1 MEYDRN
7 TGLDEKEEI
16 TMMELKASIGLLLLA
31 GLLGRSKGNL
41 RSLWRT
47 SPLESP
53 IFKATISK
61 SRFDKIMSC
70 LRFDDKRTREERK
83 QADKFAAIR
92 EIWSDFQDKLKTCYT
107 PGLDLTI
114 DEQLLGY
121 REKCPFR
128 QFILKKPDK
137 YGLKFWLCVDAES
150 YYVLNAFPYIGRQP
164 GQEKQQHIGESV
176 VLELLKP
183 FYDSNRN
190 VAIDNFFTSVP
201 LAKNLQTKNLTLIG
215 TLRKNKSEIPM
226 EFLPNKTHEVGSLL
240 FGFEDN
246 LTLVSFVPKKNKA
259 VLLLSSKHHD
269 NQVDNKTGK
278 PIVVLNYNKTK
289 GAVDT
294 VDQICHK
301 YTVKRG
307 TKRWPLCIFYGMID
321 VTALNAFIL
330 WKAKNPEWNRDKR
343 YQRRL
348 FLEEL
353 GLSLVTPL
361 LDFRSKT
368 SKFLHK
374 DIQNA
379 LAIVGHPVAK
389 RNSQKSN
396 EDSAQ
401 GKRKRCS
408 MRETSKDRKTSIKCC
423 ISIGKTFCSITSFLS
438 GNRMTYCT
446 RCWCLGHMR
455 NKCKVEHPR
464 CRICLNSINDH
475 QTHVCSNIA
484 RCPQCNGN
492 HHSLSSVCEKVLQYR
507 SQLKEQVNNDLSTDK
522 LHRLIPQEHSQPT
535 QFQLNKNE
543 FLPLP
548 AQIQGS
554 TPWKLTTA
562 QPLITANMK
571 ENEDT
576 TRMLLTINQNVL
588 DMKE

>member
-408 MRETSKDRKTSIKCC
+408 MRETSKDRKTSIKCYNCSACVCNEHC
-423 ISIGKTFCSITSFLS
+423 IKQIFC
-438 GNRMTYCT
+438 
-446 RCWCLGHMR
+446 
-455 NKCKVEHPR
+455 
-464 CRICLNSINDH
+464 IN
-475 QTHVCSNIA
+475 CS
-484 RCPQCNGN
+484 
-492 HHSLSSVCEKVLQYR
+492 K
-507 SQLKEQVNNDLSTDK
+507 
-522 LHRLIPQEHSQPT
+522 
-535 QFQLNKNE
+535 
-543 FLPLP
+543 
-548 AQIQGS
+548 
-554 TPWKLTTA
+554 
-562 QPLITANMK
+562 
-571 ENEDT
+571 
-576 TRMLLTINQNVL
+576 
-588 DMKE
+588 

>member
-1 MEYDRN
+1 MPKSKQRTTAGSTNTVTEYN
-7 TGLDEKEEI
+7 LEEMI
-16 TMMELKASIGLLLLA
+16 EY
-31 GLLGRSKGNL
+31 L
-41 RSLWRT
+41 RQNPNAAYDVHKHLT
-47 SPLESP
+47 QVTHLQHLNFNAP
-53 IFKATISK
+53 IDSSTP
-61 SRFDKIMSC
+61 
-70 LRFDDKRTREERK
+70 
-83 QADKFAAIR
+83 
-92 EIWSDFQDKLKTCYT
+92 YT
-107 PGLDLTI
+107 PKPTNATHVPGKNPVLGQLQQQPAEQQQYQLPF
-114 DEQLLGY
+114 EQLK
-121 REKCPFR
+121 RA
-128 QFILKKPDK
+128 
-137 YGLKFWLCVDAES
+137 VS
-150 YYVLNAFPYIGRQP
+150 
-164 GQEKQQHIGESV
+164 
-176 VLELLKP
+176 
-183 FYDSNRN
+183 SNLPC
-190 VAIDNFFTSVP
+190 F
-201 LAKNLQTKNLTLIG
+201 LIEFNPR

-408 MRETSKDRKTSIKCC
+408 MRETSKDRKTSIKCYN
-423 ISIGKTFCSITSFLS
+423 CSACNHRINEKLD
-438 GNRMTYCT
+438 RMNE
-446 RCWCLGHMR
+446 RVNQAALDI
-455 NKCKVEHPR
+455 E
-464 CRICLNSINDH
+464 LH
-475 QTHVCSNIA
+475 QETLVK
-484 RCPQCNGN
+484 Q
-492 HHSLSSVCEKVLQYR
+492 
-507 SQLKEQVNNDLSTDK
+507 
-522 LHRLIPQEHSQPT
+522 
-535 QFQLNKNE
+535 
-543 FLPLP
+543 
-548 AQIQGS
+548 
-554 TPWKLTTA
+554 
-562 QPLITANMK
+562 QPLLVSIVANFLWPMTDYNVAGKHLKGTRVSFGVENTVIVDVSGLSEKIRIIAIYWPACQNRVLEELEPFIIENTILTGDFNAAIK
-571 ENEDT
+571 EW
-576 TRMLLTINQNVL
+576 
-588 DMKE
+588 